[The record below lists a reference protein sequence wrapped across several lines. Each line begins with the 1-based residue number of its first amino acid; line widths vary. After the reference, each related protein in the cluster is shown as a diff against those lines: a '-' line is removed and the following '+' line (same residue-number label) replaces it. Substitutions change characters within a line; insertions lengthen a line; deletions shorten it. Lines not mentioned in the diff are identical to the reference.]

1 MSDTKKVLYIEDN
14 PTNLLLIE
22 HVLAR
27 ISQVE
32 MFSAN
37 NPGLGLEL
45 SVSKSPDLILL
56 DINLPGMDGYEV
68 LKRLRENEKTSDIP
82 VIAISANAMSQDID
96 KGKNAGFVDYITKPI
111 DIQNFLDLLSKNL
124 HIKIENFE

>member
-37 NPGLGLEL
+37 NPELGLEL
-45 SVSKSPDLILL
+45 SVSESPDLILL

-68 LKRLRENEKTSDIP
+68 LKRLRENEKTTNIP

-111 DIQNFLDLLSKNL
+111 DIQHFLDLLSKNL